1 MGPNDAEGRS
11 LDLKFRAR
19 PLSLRRRDLRGQG
32 MDLSDLHKILQQ
44 LAAPRTLDPLTF
56 QRLAEAVR
64 EQSLTKGAH
73 LFRAGDAAEALYF
86 VRSGL
91 TRYYYLADG
100 IEHTGQFFLAGDF
113 VADVAALTTGTP
125 CVQSMDALRPTEVLV
140 IPRTAL
146 LAAYEADPAMERFG
160 RRMMEADM
168 VGSKRRTASLLQLNP
183 AERYDRLVAMRPQ
196 VIAQAP
202 QYIVA
207 SYLGV
212 TPESLSR
219 IRRRRT
225 QVR

>member
-1 MGPNDAEGRS
+1 
-11 LDLKFRAR
+11 
-19 PLSLRRRDLRGQG
+19 
-32 MDLSDLHKILQQ
+32 MDLSDLHKIVQA
-44 LAAPRTLDPLTF
+44 LAAPRTLNAATFERLT
-56 QRLAEAVR
+56 EAVR
-64 EQSLTKGAH
+64 CRTVAKGAH

-91 TRYYYLADG
+91 ARYYYLADG
-100 IEHTGQFFLAGDF
+100 VEHTGQFFLAGDL
-113 VADVAALTTGTP
+113 VADVAALTTGAP
-125 CVQSMDALRPTEVLV
+125 CVQSMDALQPTEVLA
-140 IPRTAL
+140 IPRLAL
-146 LAAYEADPAMERFG
+146 LAAYDADPAMERFG
-160 RRMMEADM
+160 RRMMEAAM
-168 VGSKRRTASLLQLNP
+168 VGSQRRTASLLQLTP